1 MREFAAALTAC
12 FIAAGA
18 YAAEMVPLPAGQ
30 DKTPF
35 PTEGWM
41 IRDAADPLRVAVERI
56 MARAFEGERPEAL
69 ARTRAM
75 VVAVHGQLVAERY
88 SEGIT
93 ADTRLQSWSMAK
105 SVLHAA
111 LGLAIADGK
120 LDPDAPAPVPEW
132 QGAGDPRRAI
142 TLRQLAEMRDG
153 LAFREH
159 YGDTSSEVMQ
169 MLFGAGRGD
178 VGGAAAQT
186 KLGYAPGTVW
196 NYSSGSAN
204 ILARILRDA
213 LGGRDAYSAFLR
225 ERLFAPL
232 GMTSAVAEFD
242 ASGTWIAS
250 SYVHATA
257 RDYAKF
263 GLLYLNRG
271 LWEMRQLLPRDWV
284 AGASQATDHPSHG
297 RYGTLFWL
305 NAKDPK
311 TGRAALSD
319 KLPNDLFFARGF
331 GGQIIIVLPS
341 HDAVIV
347 MLNASYGEDAAPIL
361 DLIVD
366 ILAAIKPPAG

>member
-1 MREFAAALTAC
+1 MREFAAALLAC
-12 FIAAGA
+12 FIAASVQ
-18 YAAEMVPLPAGQ
+18 AAELVPLPAGQ

-41 IRDAADPLRVAVERI
+41 IRDAADPLRVAIERI

-69 ARTRAM
+69 AQTRAM
-75 VVAVHGQLVAERY
+75 VVIVHGQLTAERY
-88 SEGIT
+88 SRGIT

-111 LGLAIADGK
+111 LGIAIADGK
-120 LDPDAPAPVPEW
+120 LDPDAPAPVREW
-132 QGAGDPRRAI
+132 QSAGDRRRAV
-142 TLRQLAEMRDG
+142 TLRQLAEMTDG

-178 VGGAAAQT
+178 VGGAAAKT
-186 KLGYAPGTVW
+186 KLGHAPGSVW

-204 ILARILRDA
+204 ILSRILRDA
-213 LGGRDAYSAFLR
+213 LGGREAYAAFLR

-242 ASGTWIAS
+242 TSGTWIGS
-250 SYVHATA
+250 SYVHASA
-257 RDYAKF
+257 RDFAKF
-263 GLLYLNRG
+263 GLLYLNHG

-284 AGASQATDHPSHG
+284 LGASRPSGASHG
-297 RYGTLFWL
+297 AYGTLFWL
-305 NAKDPK
+305 NAKDPAS
-311 TGRAALSD
+311 GRAALSD
-319 KLPNDLFFARGF
+319 KLPPDLFFARGF
-331 GGQIIIVLPS
+331 GGQLIIVLPS

-347 MLNASYGEDAAPIL
+347 MLNASYGDDTSPII
-361 DLIVD
+361 DLVAD
-366 ILAAIKPPAG
+366 ILAAIQ